1 MSKKILI
8 ITIIT
13 FVMIALATIGL
24 VVWLVV
30 DLNVPPKF
38 EIKDSKLIVKDTYKV
53 EIDLTDAEIILSD
66 EKLELTKRVGGTASG
81 SIRKGKYTIKDVENT
96 VYLSIMKF
104 GDQYI
109 FIKNG
114 EERYYINMNT
124 NEATLD
130 LYNKLLNAKK

>member
-13 FVMIALATIGL
+13 FVMIALATIGP

-38 EIKDSKLIVKDTYKV
+38 EIKDSKLIVKDTYKA

-66 EKLELTKRVGGTASG
+66 EKLELTKRVVGTASG

-104 GDQYI
+104 GEQYI

>member
-38 EIKDSKLIVKDTYKV
+38 EIKDSKLIVKDTYKA

-66 EKLELTKRVGGTASG
+66 EKLELTKRVVGTASG

-104 GDQYI
+104 GEQYI

>member
-38 EIKDSKLIVKDTYKV
+38 EIKDSKLIVEDTYKA

-66 EKLELTKRVGGTASG
+66 EKLELTKRVVGTASG

-104 GDQYI
+104 GEQYI

-114 EERYYINMNT
+114 EERYYIDMNT